1 VLDLNSFAGYL
12 KEFRIL
18 ELENQVGKRRFDL
31 DFLLQSYLYSDCLNV
46 MWISLIMYHNYLTVK
61 PSLKNKSFLLK

>member
-1 VLDLNSFAGYL
+1 MLDLNSFAGYL